1 MVVLLRRVRRR
12 HPSAGRQQIHQ
23 RQEYTG
29 GEFNLFPETKVG
41 RVGL

>member
-1 MVVLLRRVRRR
+1 MAVLLWRFRRR
-12 HPSAGRQQIHQ
+12 HLSAGRQPIDQ